1 MGTNFFHGN
10 LGCMGGTDSMTVN
23 GGLGGSGSLAGLGE
37 CLGLCELDRSHERC
51 LGLTSAAS
59 ATASRLGPGLAC
71 MAELRRQS
79 FERRLGHLKLL
90 RQASAHRC
98 RTYPFFSCFLMSMS
112 NTLMACSGCRSMA
125 TIW

>member
-59 ATASRLGPGLAC
+59 AIASRLGPGLAC
-71 MAELRRQS
+71 MDLVEAVLRHQS

-90 RQASAHRC
+90 RRLQLTVAVRTLFSPASWC
-98 RTYPFFSCFLMSMS
+98 PFQ
-112 NTLMACSGCRSMA
+112 TP
-125 TIW
+125 